1 MIWLALCVV
10 GLVLLH
16 FVPRDSV
23 RETMAATLTLASLGV
38 FFVEA
43 VAHLQ

>member
-1 MIWLALCVV
+1 MIWVVLCIV

-23 RETMAATLTLASLGV
+23 RETMAATLVCSSLGV
-38 FFVEA
+38 WFLEQ
-43 VAHLQ
+43 VAHLP